1 MLTFEEIKEVL
12 SNFQKVDNVN
22 PGDRRVFHFNI
33 SNFIL
38 ENNVYGSEHLE
49 RSASLV

>member
-22 PGDRRVFHFNI
+22 PGDRRVRLMLCLYF
-33 SNFIL
+33 FIRKL
-38 ENNVYGSEHLE
+38 CLWVKTSRKIN
-49 RSASLV
+49 